1 MNLRFAPSWTTRTIG
16 LFVSTAIAALLLS
29 IALSTPI
36 AHARIV
42 RTAETAQKIYTE
54 LPEIPLENQY
64 FNQKLKKI
72 DPNNTLIN
80 RILRYHAFTKGR
92 PADIRLDWKLT
103 LADYLGANDI
113 MDPATYPSHDVL
125 NKNPLDN
132 DRAAV
137 NTLTR
142 SMRDQ
147 LIDRLI
153 QLSKTLPNVKKFYN
167 KNSSISITSNYEM
180 SVIIL

>member
-1 MNLRFAPSWTTRTIG
+1 MNFRSTSPRTIG
-16 LFVSTAIAALLLS
+16 LWVATAIATILLS
-29 IALSTPI
+29 IAPSTLP
-36 AHARIV
+36 ANANIV
-42 RTAETAQKIYTE
+42 RTAEIAQKIYTE

-72 DPNNTLIN
+72 DPNDTLIN

-92 PADIRLDWKLT
+92 PADMRLDWKLT

-153 QLSKTLPNVKKFYN
+153 QFTQKS
-167 KNSSISITSNYEM
+167 
-180 SVIIL
+180 

>member
-1 MNLRFAPSWTTRTIG
+1 MNLRSTSSRTLRSIG
-16 LFVSTAIAALLLS
+16 LFMTTAIAALLLS
-29 IALSTPI
+29 IAPP

-42 RTAETAQKIYTE
+42 RTAETAQKIYIE

-125 NKNPLDN
+125 SKNPMDD

-137 NTLTR
+137 NKLTR

-153 QLSKTLPNVKKFYN
+153 QFTQKP
-167 KNSSISITSNYEM
+167 
-180 SVIIL
+180 

>member
-1 MNLRFAPSWTTRTIG
+1 MNLRSTPLWTLG
-16 LFVSTAIAALLLS
+16 LWVATAIATILLS
-29 IALSTPI
+29 IAPSTSP

-42 RTAETAQKIYTE
+42 RTAEIAQKIYAE

-72 DPNNTLIN
+72 DPSNTLIN
-80 RILRYHAFTKGR
+80 RVLRYHAFTKGR

-125 NKNPLDN
+125 SKNPLDD

-142 SMRDQ
+142 SMRDR

-153 QLSKTLPNVKKFYN
+153 QFTQKP
-167 KNSSISITSNYEM
+167 
-180 SVIIL
+180 

>member
-1 MNLRFAPSWTTRTIG
+1 MNLSSTSSWKAWTLG
-16 LFVSTAIAALLLS
+16 LFLLTATAMVLLS
-29 IALSTPI
+29 IAPPSI
-36 AHARIV
+36 AGLV
-42 RTAETAQKIYTE
+42 RTADIAQRVYIE

-80 RILRYHAFTKGR
+80 RVLRYHAFTKGR
-92 PADIRLDWKLT
+92 PTDMRLDWKLT
-103 LADYLGANDI
+103 VADYLGANDI

-125 NKNPLDN
+125 SKNPMDD

-142 SMRDQ
+142 SMRDR

-153 QLSKTLPNVKKFYN
+153 EFTQKP
-167 KNSSISITSNYEM
+167 
-180 SVIIL
+180 

>member
-1 MNLRFAPSWTTRTIG
+1 MNFRSTSPRTIG
-16 LFVSTAIAALLLS
+16 LWVATAIATILLS
-29 IALSTPI
+29 IAPSTLP
-36 AHARIV
+36 ANANIV
-42 RTAETAQKIYTE
+42 RTAEIAQKIYTE

-80 RILRYHAFTKGR
+80 RILHYHAFTKGR
-92 PADIRLDWKLT
+92 PADMRLDWKLT

-153 QLSKTLPNVKKFYN
+153 QFTQKS
-167 KNSSISITSNYEM
+167 
-180 SVIIL
+180 

>member
-1 MNLRFAPSWTTRTIG
+1 MNLRSTLSWKTWILG
-16 LFVSTAIAALLLS
+16 LFLSTAIATVLLS
-29 IALSTPI
+29 IAPPSV
-36 AHARIV
+36 AGIV
-42 RTAETAQKIYTE
+42 RTAEIAQKVYAE
-54 LPEIPLENQY
+54 LPELPLENQY

-80 RILRYHAFTKGR
+80 RMLRYHTFTKGR
-92 PADIRLDWKLT
+92 PTDIRLDWKLT
-103 LADYLGANDI
+103 VADYLGANDI

-125 NKNPLDN
+125 SKNPLDG

-142 SMRDQ
+142 SMRDR

-153 QLSKTLPNVKKFYN
+153 QFTQKP
-167 KNSSISITSNYEM
+167 
-180 SVIIL
+180 

>member
-1 MNLRFAPSWTTRTIG
+1 MNFRSISPRTIG
-16 LFVSTAIAALLLS
+16 LWVATAIATILLS
-29 IALSTPI
+29 IAPSTLP
-36 AHARIV
+36 ANANIV
-42 RTAETAQKIYTE
+42 RTAEIAQKIYTE

-72 DPNNTLIN
+72 DPNNTLID

-92 PADIRLDWKLT
+92 PADMRLDWKLT

-125 NKNPLDN
+125 SKNPLDN

-153 QLSKTLPNVKKFYN
+153 QFTQKS
-167 KNSSISITSNYEM
+167 
-180 SVIIL
+180 

>member
-1 MNLRFAPSWTTRTIG
+1 MNFRSTSPRTIG
-16 LFVSTAIAALLLS
+16 LWVATAIATILLS
-29 IALSTPI
+29 IAPSTLP
-36 AHARIV
+36 ANANIV
-42 RTAETAQKIYTE
+42 RTAEIAQKIYTE

-80 RILRYHAFTKGR
+80 RILHYHAFTKGR
-92 PADIRLDWKLT
+92 PADMRLDWKLT

-142 SMRDQ
+142 SIRDQ

-153 QLSKTLPNVKKFYN
+153 QFTQKS
-167 KNSSISITSNYEM
+167 
-180 SVIIL
+180 

>member
-1 MNLRFAPSWTTRTIG
+1 MNFRSISPRTIG
-16 LFVSTAIAALLLS
+16 LWVATAIATILLS
-29 IALSTPI
+29 IAPSTLP
-36 AHARIV
+36 ANANIV
-42 RTAETAQKIYTE
+42 RTAEIAQKIYTE

-72 DPNNTLIN
+72 DPNNTLID
-80 RILRYHAFTKGR
+80 RILRYHAFNKGR
-92 PADIRLDWKLT
+92 SADMRLDWKLT

-125 NKNPLDN
+125 SKNPLDN

-153 QLSKTLPNVKKFYN
+153 QFTQKS
-167 KNSSISITSNYEM
+167 
-180 SVIIL
+180 

>member
-1 MNLRFAPSWTTRTIG
+1 MNLRSTSSRTLRSIG
-16 LFVSTAIAALLLS
+16 LFMTTAIAAFLLS
-29 IALSTPI
+29 IAPP

-42 RTAETAQKIYTE
+42 RTAETAQKIYIE

-125 NKNPLDN
+125 SKNPMDD

-137 NTLTR
+137 NKLPR

-153 QLSKTLPNVKKFYN
+153 QFTQKP
-167 KNSSISITSNYEM
+167 
-180 SVIIL
+180 

>member
-1 MNLRFAPSWTTRTIG
+1 MNFRSTSPRTIG
-16 LFVSTAIAALLLS
+16 LWVATAIATILLS
-29 IALSTPI
+29 IAPSTLP
-36 AHARIV
+36 ANASIV
-42 RTAETAQKIYTE
+42 RTAEIAQKIYTE
-54 LPEIPLENQY
+54 LPKIPLENQY

-80 RILRYHAFTKGR
+80 RILHYHAFTKGR
-92 PADIRLDWKLT
+92 PADMRLDWKLT

-125 NKNPLDN
+125 SKNPLDN

-153 QLSKTLPNVKKFYN
+153 QFTQKS
-167 KNSSISITSNYEM
+167 
-180 SVIIL
+180 

>member
-1 MNLRFAPSWTTRTIG
+1 M
-16 LFVSTAIAALLLS
+16 
-29 IALSTPI
+29 
-36 AHARIV
+36 
-42 RTAETAQKIYTE
+42 
-54 LPEIPLENQY
+54 
-64 FNQKLKKI
+64 
-72 DPNNTLIN
+72 
-80 RILRYHAFTKGR
+80 
-92 PADIRLDWKLT
+92 RLDWKLT

-153 QLSKTLPNVKKFYN
+153 QFTQKS
-167 KNSSISITSNYEM
+167 
-180 SVIIL
+180 

>member
-1 MNLRFAPSWTTRTIG
+1 MNLRSTLPWKTWILG
-16 LFVSTAIAALLLS
+16 LFISTAIATVFLS
-29 IALSTPI
+29 IAPPSI
-36 AHARIV
+36 ASLV
-42 RTAETAQKIYTE
+42 RTADIAQKIYTE

-92 PADIRLDWKLT
+92 PTDMRLDWKLT
-103 LADYLGANDI
+103 VADYLGANDI

-125 NKNPLDN
+125 SKNPLDD

-142 SMRDQ
+142 SMRDR

-153 QLSKTLPNVKKFYN
+153 QFTQKP
-167 KNSSISITSNYEM
+167 
-180 SVIIL
+180 

>member
-1 MNLRFAPSWTTRTIG
+1 MNFCSTSPRTIG
-16 LFVSTAIAALLLS
+16 LWVATAIATILLS
-29 IALSTPI
+29 IAPSTLP
-36 AHARIV
+36 ANANIV
-42 RTAETAQKIYTE
+42 RTAEIAQKIYTE

-72 DPNNTLIN
+72 DPNDTLIN

-92 PADIRLDWKLT
+92 PADMRLDWKLT

-125 NKNPLDN
+125 SKNPLDN

-153 QLSKTLPNVKKFYN
+153 QFTQKS
-167 KNSSISITSNYEM
+167 
-180 SVIIL
+180 

>member
-1 MNLRFAPSWTTRTIG
+1 MNLRLAPSWTTRTLWTIG
-16 LFVSTAIAALLLS
+16 LFVSTAIATILLS
-29 IALSTPI
+29 IAPP

-42 RTAETAQKIYTE
+42 RTAEIAQKVYTE

-72 DPNNTLIN
+72 DPNNTLVN
-80 RILRYHAFTKGR
+80 RILRYHTFTKSR
-92 PADIRLDWKLT
+92 PADVRLDWKLT

-125 NKNPLDN
+125 SKNPMDN

-142 SMRDQ
+142 SLRDQ

-153 QLSKTLPNVKKFYN
+153 QFTQKP
-167 KNSSISITSNYEM
+167 
-180 SVIIL
+180 

>member
-1 MNLRFAPSWTTRTIG
+1 MNFRSTSPRTIG
-16 LFVSTAIAALLLS
+16 LWVATAIATILLS
-29 IALSTPI
+29 IAPSTLP
-36 AHARIV
+36 ANANIV
-42 RTAETAQKIYTE
+42 RTAEIAQKIYTE

-80 RILRYHAFTKGR
+80 RILHYHAFTKGR
-92 PADIRLDWKLT
+92 PADMRLDWKLT

-125 NKNPLDN
+125 SKNPLDN

-153 QLSKTLPNVKKFYN
+153 QFTQKS
-167 KNSSISITSNYEM
+167 
-180 SVIIL
+180 

>member
-1 MNLRFAPSWTTRTIG
+1 MNFRSTSPRTIG
-16 LFVSTAIAALLLS
+16 LWVATAIATILLS
-29 IALSTPI
+29 IAPPTLP
-36 AHARIV
+36 ANAGIV
-42 RTAETAQKIYTE
+42 RTAEIAQKIYIE

-80 RILRYHAFTKGR
+80 RILRYHAFNKGR
-92 PADIRLDWKLT
+92 PADMRLDWKLT

-113 MDPATYPSHDVL
+113 IDPATYPSHDVL
-125 NKNPLDN
+125 SKNPLDK
-132 DRAAV
+132 DRAVV
-137 NTLTR
+137 NALTR

-153 QLSKTLPNVKKFYN
+153 QFTQKS
-167 KNSSISITSNYEM
+167 
-180 SVIIL
+180 

>member
-1 MNLRFAPSWTTRTIG
+1 MINPAERVLGLPSWDGMSHLKVISIIATI
-16 LFVSTAIAALLLS
+16 LSLSFLS
-29 IALSTPI
+29 IAPP

-42 RTAETAQKIYTE
+42 RTAEIAQKVYTE

-72 DPNNTLIN
+72 DPNNTLVN

-92 PADIRLDWKLT
+92 PADVRLDWKLT

-125 NKNPLDN
+125 SKNPMDD

-137 NTLTR
+137 NMLTR

-153 QLSKTLPNVKKFYN
+153 QFTQKP
-167 KNSSISITSNYEM
+167 
-180 SVIIL
+180 

>member
-1 MNLRFAPSWTTRTIG
+1 MNFRSTSPRTIG
-16 LFVSTAIAALLLS
+16 LWVATAIATILLS
-29 IALSTPI
+29 IAPSTLP
-36 AHARIV
+36 ANANIV
-42 RTAETAQKIYTE
+42 RTAEIAQKIYTE

-92 PADIRLDWKLT
+92 PADMRLDWKLT

-153 QLSKTLPNVKKFYN
+153 QFTQKS
-167 KNSSISITSNYEM
+167 
-180 SVIIL
+180 

>member
-1 MNLRFAPSWTTRTIG
+1 MNFCSTSPRTIG
-16 LFVSTAIAALLLS
+16 LWVATAIATILLS
-29 IALSTPI
+29 IAPSTLP
-36 AHARIV
+36 ANANIV
-42 RTAETAQKIYTE
+42 RTAEIAQKIYTE

-72 DPNNTLIN
+72 DPNDTLIN

-92 PADIRLDWKLT
+92 PADMRLDWKLT

-125 NKNPLDN
+125 NKNLLDN

-153 QLSKTLPNVKKFYN
+153 QFMQKS
-167 KNSSISITSNYEM
+167 
-180 SVIIL
+180 